1 MRNVKKLSNLGC
13 GGPPPWTNRGRKL
26 RAALPLMNL
35 AALAAENVAVRDL
48 DAVNVQGKFAGRH
61 LLLSISPLSYLV
73 HKFIQKF
80 RTMIG
85 L

>member
-1 MRNVKKLSNLGC
+1 
-13 GGPPPWTNRGRKL
+13 
-26 RAALPLMNL
+26 MNL

-61 LLLSISPLSYLV
+61 LLLSISPLLYLV